1 MLVFL
6 FWRLVAAVLL
16 TLFRGKKALVLL
28 CAAYVGGCALGFMN
42 GLGLVSLDFIPSM

>member
-6 FWRLVAAVLL
+6 FWRMVAAILL

-28 CAAYVGGCALGFMN
+28 CMAYVGGCALGFMD